1 MLDTKGP
8 EIRTGL
14 LQSGKVLLAKDQA
27 IEITTDYTFRGDCT
41 KLSCSYE
48 LLPQSI
54 KPGQHILIADG
65 SLVIRVTECLEK
77 SVKGIVLNDAE
88 IGERKNMNLPGC
100 EVKLPTITEKD
111 KIDLVEF
118 GVKNG
123 VDSIALSFTRTAKDI
138 EDCRDLLGPK
148 GAHIKII
155 AKIENQEGLNNYEE
169 ILKATDAIMVA
180 RGDMGMEIPPEKV
193 FIAQK
198 WMIERARFY
207 GKPVIVATQMLES
220 MIKNPRPTR
229 AEAGDVANA
238 ILEGSDCVMLSGE
251 SANGAY
257 PLQAVTTMASICREA
272 ELCLDSYKQFNDFVL
287 TQPALGGKFRT
298 QEAMAIAAVQLSN
311 RLETSAIIC
320 FTETG
325 LIPALLSKYRPN
337 CHIVAV
343 SIDDKVM
350 RGLTMY
356 YGVVSLKVP
365 SFQGVDLII
374 PYAIKSAIERG
385 IVKEND
391 TLVVL
396 QGVNEEEPD
405 QENMVKIVNA
415 SIHTTYQ
422 GKLPGAEAQT
432 N

>member
-1 MLDTKGP
+1 
-8 EIRTGL
+8 
-14 LQSGKVLLAKDQA
+14 
-27 IEITTDYTFRGDCT
+27 
-41 KLSCSYE
+41 
-48 LLPQSI
+48 
-54 KPGQHILIADG
+54 
-65 SLVIRVTECLEK
+65 LVIKVTEILEAG
-77 SVKGIVLNDAE
+77 VMGVVLNDAE
-88 IGERKNMNLPGC
+88 IGEKKNMNLPGC

-111 KIDLVEF
+111 RIDIVEF

-123 VDSIALSFTRTAKDI
+123 VDMIALSFARTAKDI

-155 AKIENQEGLNNYEE
+155 AKIENQEGMHNYSE
-169 ILKATDAIMVA
+169 ILDSADGIMVA
-180 RGDMGMEIPPEKV
+180 RGDLGMEIPPQKV

-198 WMIERARFY
+198 WMIQQARKV

-238 ILEGSDCVMLSGE
+238 ILEGADAVMLSGE
-251 SANGAY
+251 TANGSY
-257 PLQAVTTMASICREA
+257 PLHAVNTMVNVCKEA
-272 ELCLDSYKQFNDFVL
+272 EACIDFKKEFNQMMYNEYA
-287 TQPALGGKFRT
+287 TTRY
-298 QEAMAIAAVQLSN
+298 QEQDAMSLSAVQLSMK
-311 RLETSAIIC
+311 LKCTAIIC

-325 LIPALLSKYRPN
+325 LIPRLLSKYRPN

-350 RGLTMY
+350 RGLTLS
-356 YGVVSLKVP
+356 YGVISLKVP

-385 IVKEND
+385 IVAEGD
-391 TLVVL
+391 SLVVM
-396 QGVNEEEPD
+396 QGVNEEQPD
-405 QENMVKIVNA
+405 QENILKVVKANTKA
-415 SIHTTYQ
+415 
-422 GKLPGAEAQT
+422 A